1 MKTKLEKGLRY
12 LAAGIFFTALILNV
26 KFTLDSPYF
35 LTGNELVAQ
44 TTGTGTDTG
53 TGTFFDSFSSWWDS
67 KVYKCVADE
76 SCMRQVAFAMNAGG
90 TWGQE
95 GGGFNVSITYVV
107 LPGKREKCRDGNEVA
122 HCWNCNT
129 ECVVPIETITAYL
142 ESIN

>member
-12 LAAGIFFTALILNV
+12 LAAGIFFTALMLNV

-44 TTGTGTDTG
+44 TTGTDTSSG
-53 TGTFFDSFSSWWDS
+53 GFSSWWDS
-67 KVYKCVADE
+67 KVYKCVPETD
-76 SCMRQVAFAMNAGG
+76 CMRDVQFAMNAGG
-90 TWGQE
+90 TWGQA
-95 GGGFNVSITYVV
+95 GGSFNFSITYVS

-129 ECVVPIETITAYL
+129 ECVVPIETITKYL
-142 ESIN
+142 ESVNKK